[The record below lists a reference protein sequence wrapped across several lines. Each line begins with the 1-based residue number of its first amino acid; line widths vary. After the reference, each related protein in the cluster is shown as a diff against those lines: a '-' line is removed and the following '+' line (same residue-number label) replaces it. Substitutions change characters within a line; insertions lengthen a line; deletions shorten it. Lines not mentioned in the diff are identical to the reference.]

1 MSESS
6 VAKATAAT
14 TTEVAVNWLKLPWSL
29 LWFLPGLSVV
39 AGLITVFI
47 AVRYGDSMVKDD
59 YYRQG
64 LAYNAQQQ
72 ADQAA
77 AAINLQAMLVMVNE
91 KQLLVTISA
100 EQLPVLPAQLQMQL
114 SHPTHS
120 SADQLVNLRQQSGQ
134 QYVADLTV
142 SAHADWH
149 VQLQPEDG
157 SWRLRGRWQ
166 SPAPAQLKPEVL

>member
-1 MSESS
+1 MSESP
-6 VAKATAAT
+6 VAKTAAAT
-14 TTEVAVNWLKLPWSL
+14 TEATVNWLKLPWSL

-47 AVRYGDSMVKDD
+47 AVRYGDSVVKDD

-100 EQLPVLPAQLQMQL
+100 EQLPVLSEQLQLLL

-120 SADQLVNLRQQSGQ
+120 SADQVVTLRQQSGR
-134 QYVADLTV
+134 QYVAELSL
-142 SAHADWH
+142 SAHAHWY
-149 VQLQPEDG
+149 VQLQPADG